1 MLRRPIRFAFATACA
16 VLSSVAATP
25 ALAGP
30 DSVYTET
37 FDTAWRIIRDTHY
50 DPETNGVDWDA
61 VRDELRPKAIEADS
75 NAEVRAVL
83 GEMLSRLGES
93 HFSVIP
99 ADAADALPG
108 EGVSVDAEG
117 NAINDDGSGVNEERY
132 GGGEHWLGLDV
143 RVLGDQLVVTSVEPG
158 GPAANA
164 GVTPGW
170 VISKIGARDVNQTIE
185 RLHEAEAGEVGII
198 AWQIFSELLSGPPES
213 SGRLTLLNAADEP
226 VTLRLN
232 RVPRPGDMAKFGNLP
247 PINTRLVYRWLEP
260 GEMGTPEDKRIGYIR
275 FNIFMVP
282 VAPAFERAIHELR
295 EADGVIIDIRGNL
308 GGIGAL
314 AVGMSRHLLDEK
326 ANLGTMQMRGATLNF
341 NAVPARAT
349 SWGELVEPFDGR
361 VAVIT
366 DGVSASTSEIFAG
379 GLQAIGRAKVFG
391 QRTAGMALPAM
402 MDRLPNGDVLL
413 HAIADYHDSSGRRLE
428 KDGVPPD
435 FPTELSRS
443 DLLQGIDAPVQEAAR
458 WIAADPD

>member
-1 MLRRPIRFAFATACA
+1 MRQRPIRFALAAACA
-16 VLSSVAATP
+16 VLASLSPP
-25 ALAGP
+25 ALAEP
-30 DSVYTET
+30 DSVYAET

-50 DPETNGVDWDA
+50 DPEMNGVDWDA
-61 VRDELRPKAIEADS
+61 VRQELRPKALEAES
-75 NAEVRAVL
+75 NAQVRAIL
-83 GEMLSRLGES
+83 ADMLSRLGES

-99 ADAADALPG
+99 SDAADALPG

-117 NAINDDGSGVNEERY
+117 NAISDDEPNIHDERY

-158 GPAANA
+158 GPADLS

-170 VISKIGARDVNQTIE
+170 LITKVGPRDVRQTVE
-185 RLHEAEAGEVGII
+185 RLREAEAGEVGII
-198 AWQIFSELLSGPPES
+198 AWQIFSELLSGPEDS
-213 SGRLTLLNAADEP
+213 SGRLTLINAADET
-226 VTLRLN
+226 VTLHLN

-247 PINTRLVYRWLEP
+247 PMNTRLDYRWLEP

-295 EADGVIIDIRGNL
+295 EADGVIIDVRGNL

-349 SWGELVEPFDGR
+349 SWGELVEPFDGK

-435 FPTELSRS
+435 FPSELSRS
-443 DLLQGIDAPVQEAAR
+443 DLLQGIDAPVGEAAR
-458 WIAADPD
+458 WIAADSD

>member
-1 MLRRPIRFAFATACA
+1 
-16 VLSSVAATP
+16 
-25 ALAGP
+25 
-30 DSVYTET
+30 
-37 FDTAWRIIRDTHY
+37 
-50 DPETNGVDWDA
+50 
-61 VRDELRPKAIEADS
+61 VR
-75 NAEVRAVL
+75 
-83 GEMLSRLGES
+83 
-93 HFSVIP
+93 
-99 ADAADALPG
+99 
-108 EGVSVDAEG
+108 
-117 NAINDDGSGVNEERY
+117 
-132 GGGEHWLGLDV
+132 
-143 RVLGDQLVVTSVEPG
+143 
-158 GPAANA
+158 
-164 GVTPGW
+164 
-170 VISKIGARDVNQTIE
+170 QTVE
-185 RLHEAEAGEVGII
+185 RLREAEAGEVGII
-198 AWQIFSELLSGPPES
+198 AWQIFSELLSGPEDS
-213 SGRLTLLNAADEP
+213 SGRLTLINAADET
-226 VTLRLN
+226 VTLHLN

-247 PINTRLVYRWLEP
+247 PMNTRLDYRWLEP

-295 EADGVIIDIRGNL
+295 EADGVIIDVRGNL

-349 SWGELVEPFDGR
+349 SWGELVEPFDGK

-435 FPTELSRS
+435 FPSELSRS
-443 DLLQGIDAPVQEAAR
+443 DLLQGIDAPVGEAAR
-458 WIAADPD
+458 WIAADSD